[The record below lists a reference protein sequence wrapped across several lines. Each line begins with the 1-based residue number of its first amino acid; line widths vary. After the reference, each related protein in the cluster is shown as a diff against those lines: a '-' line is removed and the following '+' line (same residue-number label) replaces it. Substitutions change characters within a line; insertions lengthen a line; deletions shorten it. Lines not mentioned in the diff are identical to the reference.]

1 MIITIDGPAGAGKGT
16 VAKFLAEKY
25 NLKKLDTGLLY
36 RALAK
41 KIVEEHLDP
50 QEKRA
55 EIFELAK
62 KITIDSTEQEGLRTE
77 KVANMASVIA
87 TCPEVRE
94 ILNQIQ
100 RDFAHANPH
109 PYSGVILDGRDIGTV
124 ICPDADCKIFL
135 TASSEVRAMRRN
147 SQIGGTAHSR
157 AEISKIM
164 VERDARDQNRTV
176 APLSIAEN
184 AHIIDTTHLTIN
196 EVCSRA
202 AYYVE
207 QLYLKKKNTSSSK
220 S

>member
-41 KIVEEHLDP
+41 KIVELHLNP

-55 EIFELAK
+55 EIIELARQ
-62 KITIDSTEQEGLRTE
+62 ITVDSTEQEGLRTE
-77 KVANMASVIA
+77 EVANMASVIA

-100 RDFAHANPH
+100 RDFAYTSPH
-109 PYSGVILDGRDIGTV
+109 PYSGVVLDGRDIGTV

-147 SQIGGTAHSR
+147 SQIREIDYSR
-157 AEISKIM
+157 ADISKIM
-164 VERDARDQNRTV
+164 VERDTRDQNRTV
-176 APLSIAEN
+176 APLSAAEN
-184 AHIIDTTHLTIN
+184 AHIIDTTHLTIS

-207 QLYLKKKNTSSSK
+207 QLYLKKKSISSS
-220 S
+220 SS

>member
-41 KIVEEHLDP
+41 TIVERHLDP
-50 QEKRA
+50 QEKRQ
-55 EIFELAK
+55 EVIELAK
-62 KITIDSTEQEGLRTE
+62 KVTVESTEQEGLRTE
-77 KVANMASVIA
+77 EVANMASVIA
-87 TCPEVRE
+87 TCAEVRE

-100 RDFAHANPH
+100 RDFAYANPH
-109 PYSGVILDGRDIGTV
+109 PYLGVILDGRDIGTV

-157 AEISKIM
+157 NEVSKIM
-164 VERDARDQNRTV
+164 LERDARDQNRMV
-176 APLSIAEN
+176 APLSAAEN
-184 AHIIDTTHLTIN
+184 AYIIDTTHLTIN

-207 QLYLKKKNTSSSK
+207 QLYLKKKNVSSSN

>member
-16 VAKFLAEKY
+16 VAAFLAEKF

-41 KIVEEHLDP
+41 KIIEMGLDP
-50 QEKRA
+50 VENRP
-55 EIFELAK
+55 EIIELAK
-62 KITIDSTEQEGLRTE
+62 QINVESTKEEGLRTE

-87 TCPEVRE
+87 TCPQIRE

-109 PYSGVILDGRDIGTV
+109 PYLGVILDGRDIGTV

-147 SQIGGTAHSR
+147 SQIGGTVHSH
-157 AEISKIM
+157 AEISKVM
-164 VERDARDQNRTV
+164 TERDERDQKRTI
-176 APLSIAEN
+176 APLSAAEN
-184 AHIIDTTHLTIN
+184 AYIIDTTHLTIN
-196 EVCSRA
+196 EVCSKA

-207 QLYLKKKNTSSSK
+207 QLYLKKKTSVL
-220 S
+220 